1 MEILKVIFY
10 WVVYPLTRPFY
21 LIFFIFNTFVLG
33 LIVIMISP
41 FDRNGNIV
49 HYIGR
54 FWSLLNIFLAGTR
67 VRIRG
72 REKIDKGS
80 NYIVMS
86 NHQSLFDVWAL
97 IGKLPLQ
104 IRWIVKKEI
113 RKVPVF
119 GYALE
124 KMGHIYIDRHDRKNA
139 YMSLEA
145 AAQKIKKGTSIIIFP
160 EGTRSKNGRL
170 QRFRLGGATLAIRS
184 GVHILPVTVNGGRFA
199 LPKGTLAIMP
209 VKMDIVVGNAID
221 TSAFDENNKEKL
233 TAAVKS
239 AIEKNLDLKYGA
251 LIQTEYAARKE

>member
-1 MEILKVIFY
+1 MEISKVIFY
-10 WVVYPLTRPFY
+10 RVVYPLIRPFY
-21 LIFFIFNTFVLG
+21 LIFLIIFLIFNTFALG

-41 FDRNGNIV
+41 FDQNGNIV

-54 FWSLLNIFLAGTR
+54 FWSLLNIFLAGTL
-67 VRIRG
+67 VKIRG
-72 REKIDKGS
+72 KEKINKGS

-113 RKVPVF
+113 RKVPFF

-139 YMSLEA
+139 YMGLEA
-145 AAQKIKKGTSIIIFP
+145 AAQKIEKGTSIIIFP

-170 QRFRLGGATLAIRS
+170 QRFRLGGATLAMRS
-184 GVHILPVTVNGGRFA
+184 GIHILPVTVNGGRFS
-199 LPKGTLAIMP
+199 LPKGTLALMP
-209 VKMDIVVGNAID
+209 GKMEIIVGDPID
-221 TSAFDENNKEKL
+221 PRAFDENGKEEL

-251 LIQTEYAARKE
+251 LI

>member
-10 WVVYPLTRPFY
+10 WIVYPLTRPFY

-221 TSAFDENNKEKL
+221 TSAFDENNKEEL

>member
-10 WVVYPLTRPFY
+10 RVVYPLIRPFY
-21 LIFFIFNTFVLG
+21 LIFLIIFLIFNTFVLG

-41 FDRNGNIV
+41 FDQNGNIV

-67 VRIRG
+67 VKIRG
-72 REKIDKGS
+72 KEKIDKGS

-113 RKVPVF
+113 RKVPFF

-139 YMSLEA
+139 YMGLEA
-145 AAQKIKKGTSIIIFP
+145 AVQKIKKGTSIIIFP

-170 QRFRLGGATLAIRS
+170 QRFRLGGATLAMRS
-184 GVHILPVTVNGGRFA
+184 GIHILPVTVNGGRFA
-199 LPKGTLAIMP
+199 LPKGTLALMP
-209 VKMDIVVGNAID
+209 GKMEIIVGDPID
-221 TSAFDENNKEKL
+221 PCAFDENGKEEL

-251 LIQTEYAARKE
+251 LT

>member
-10 WVVYPLTRPFY
+10 WVVYPLIRPFF
-21 LIFFIFNTFVLG
+21 LIFLIFNTFALG
-33 LIVIMISP
+33 LIVIMLSP

-67 VRIRG
+67 VKIRG
-72 REKIDKGS
+72 REKIEKGR

-113 RKVPVF
+113 RKVPFF

-124 KMGHIYIDRHDRKNA
+124 KMGHIYINRHDRKNA
-139 YMSLEA
+139 HMGLET

-170 QRFRLGGATLAIRS
+170 QRFRLGGVTLASRS

-199 LPKGTLAIMP
+199 LPKGTLALMP
-209 VKMDIVVGNAID
+209 VKMEIVVGDPID
-221 TSAFDENNKEKL
+221 SCAFDENGKEKL

-239 AIEKNLDLKYGA
+239 AIEKNLDLKYGE
-251 LIQTEYAARKE
+251 LT